1 MESRD
6 EGLEELS
13 PVHKYVQMV
22 RFLHQARIC
31 IELGIS
37 IKTERLQRNNR
48 IGSIE
53 QGHSEEGRGER
64 TRQYYIL

>member
-1 MESRD
+1 MVLPMESRG

-13 PVHKYVQMV
+13 LVQKYVQMV

-37 IKTERLQRNNR
+37 IKMESSQRNNG
-48 IGSIE
+48 IGWIE
-53 QGHSEEGRGER
+53 
-64 TRQYYIL
+64 